1 MQCEVLDPGP
11 GTKHPFVKW
20 EPSLI
25 SVTID
30 NNYVFIKRWS
40 SASALERSISG
51 FLQPGKNRMQDD
63 DGNNNVHDDD
73 HDDRITLRQGPS
85 AECCG
90 GHECCWLSVSGF

>member
-1 MQCEVLDPGP
+1 
-11 GTKHPFVKW
+11 
-20 EPSLI
+20 
-25 SVTID
+25 
-30 NNYVFIKRWS
+30 
-40 SASALERSISG
+40 
-51 FLQPGKNRMQDD
+51 MQDD